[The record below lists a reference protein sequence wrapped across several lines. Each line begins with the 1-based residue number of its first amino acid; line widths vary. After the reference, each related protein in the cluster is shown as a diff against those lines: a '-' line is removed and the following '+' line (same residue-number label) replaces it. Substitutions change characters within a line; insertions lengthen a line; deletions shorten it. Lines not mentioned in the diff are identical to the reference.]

1 MYSSYSPYLSSS
13 SSTLSAS
20 DAAALKA
27 ASGVL
32 GGMVAVIGIVGL
44 IIWILTIVAQWK
56 IFTKAGEKG
65 WKSIIP
71 IYNAVTLFK
80 IIGISPWFVLV
91 YLAGAIPVV
100 GSFIVLAFTIYVMY
114 KLATA
119 FGKDGG
125 FTVGL
130 VLLNTIFLMILAFGS
145 AEYQLDRTATPAE

>member
-1 MYSSYSPYLSSS
+1 MYSSYSPYVTSSG
-13 SSTLSAS
+13 STLSSNAT
-20 DAAALKA
+20 
-27 ASGVL
+27 L
-32 GGMVAVIGIVGL
+32 GILAGMGIVVAIIGIVV
-44 IIWILTIVAQWK
+44 WVLTIIAQWK

-71 IYNAVTLFK
+71 VYNMVTLFK
-80 IIGISPWFVLV
+80 IIGINPWLVLV

-100 GSFIVLAFTIYVMY
+100 GSFVVLAFTIYVMY

-119 FGKDGG
+119 FGKDAG

-145 AEYQLDRTATPAE
+145 AEYQLERPATPAQ